1 MKGVCYSQDFTKF
14 LENEVMVVYT
24 LQRTVKITS
33 RLESKVFRE
42 VPRQGVT
49 DDKVYKM
56 CQEIHK
62 ELTDGDT
69 EK

>member
-1 MKGVCYSQDFTKF
+1 MKGVYYSQDFTKF

-33 RLESKVFRE
+33 MLENKVFRE
-42 VPRQGVT
+42 VARQGVT
-49 DDKVYKM
+49 DDKLYRM

-62 ELTDGDT
+62 ELTNGDT
-69 EK
+69 KN